1 MRSCLC
7 GQPPAKIAR
16 TVRTEP
22 IISSFSALIY
32 RKFPRGASGDP
43 SRASS
48 NFGCSALIDAFTPQM
63 VVGVTLTE
71 EKLLSR
77 NVPALYPLGTRYTG
91 TTPLIMQIKK
101 HLCLHQEMFLRKCC
115 GAGGEDVKDDMIK
128 RYIGHAVRQIMESS
142 GITLISRM
150 CGSPVASCSKLLVVI
165 DRTPKEPSWLFRL
178 NPSKRPNSDC
188 EAT

>member
-1 MRSCLC
+1 
-7 GQPPAKIAR
+7 
-16 TVRTEP
+16 
-22 IISSFSALIY
+22 
-32 RKFPRGASGDP
+32 
-43 SRASS
+43 
-48 NFGCSALIDAFTPQM
+48 M

-142 GITLISRM
+142 GYHLDKQNVRIPRGILFKTFSRYRSDAERAKLVISAQ
-150 CGSPVASCSKLLVVI
+150 PVETA
-165 DRTPKEPSWLFRL
+165 
-178 NPSKRPNSDC
+178 
-188 EAT
+188 